1 YHFVRWSDGNT
12 DNPRALSASKDT
24 VLTAFF
30 EAHTQV
36 TDLAVAAT
44 CEAFGLTQGSHCSI
58 CNHVFVKQ
66 DTLPALG
73 HTEVVDA
80 AVPVTCTTAG
90 KTEGKH
96 CSVCNAILAAQEEIA
111 APGHKVEVDL
121 AVPATCTVTGRTDG
135 KHCSVCN
142 TILMAQKEVP
152 AFGHEFGEY
161 VYNNDATAES
171 DGTETALCKHGCGA
185 SVSRVAIGTKLA
197 GTPENGGNGT
207 AVEESAANAVSIYAH
222 HNIIVVENATDEIRV
237 YNAMGKLVGMDAS
250 LGGRVELQVTG
261 AGVYIVKTG
270 GIVKRVMVN

>member
-1 YHFVRWSDGNT
+1 MLFR
-12 DNPRALSASKDT
+12 SAT
-24 VLTAFF
+24 FGV
-30 EAHTQV
+30 HTPV

-58 CNHVFVKQ
+58 CDHVFVKQ

-111 APGHKVEVDL
+111 APGHNVEVDL
-121 AVPATCTVTGRTDG
+121 AVPATCTVTGWTDG

-161 VYNNDATAES
+161 VYNNDATTES

-197 GTPENGGNGT
+197 DTPENGGTGT
-207 AVEESAANAVSIYAH
+207 AVEESAASAVSIYAH

-237 YNAMGKLVGMDAS
+237 YNAMGKLVCRNVACNVRTEMTVNG
-250 LGGRVELQVTG
+250 TG
-261 AGVYIVKTG
+261 IYIVKTG
-270 GIVKRVMVN
+270 GMVKRVMVGRLPW